1 MEGLKRLKLKNG
13 MELYFRQRE
22 DLNSV
27 SVFLWIKAGA
37 SYERENERGVAHF
50 LEHVIFH
57 ESKKLGKGEIDRI
70 VEELGGEINA
80 ATSYDYTY
88 YYITLPEGNLET
100 ALELIEALIFHPVF
114 SEEVVEKEKPIVLE
128 EIARSKNDPQG
139 LFTEEFLKKLY
150 KRAPYRHPILG
161 EPETV
166 KGFTFE
172 TVSSFYKR
180 FYSPERMKLVV
191 VGNFD
196 FSRALEVSRK
206 LFEGK
211 RGGGFKFS
219 PQVERELKT
228 GGRFTFKHPGA
239 TIPTLLLGW
248 KLPPVGKDLVYYEI
262 LDSLLSSGRSSLLYR
277 NLKSTGIAYSAYS
290 NYQGLLFGSNFSV
303 GVLSDSLEEAEREVY
318 ETLKKCLKV
327 EEEEFELAK
336 LKLLRGELFLRE
348 SGEGEADAIGFSA
361 TVLGKPYSHERYAEA
376 VKRATKEEFLK
387 KVSFLKKEP
396 LTGVLLPQ
404 TL

>member
-1 MEGLKRLKLKNG
+1 MEGLTRLKLENG
-13 MELYFRQRE
+13 MGLHFRQRR
-22 DLNSV
+22 DLKSI
-27 SVFLWIKAGA
+27 SVFLWAQAGA
-37 SYERENERGVAHF
+37 SYERDDERGVAHF

-57 ESKKLGKGEIDRI
+57 ESKKLGKGEMDRI

-88 YYITLPEGNLET
+88 YYITLPKGNLET

-114 SEEVVEKEKPIVLE
+114 SKEVIEKEKPIVLE

-139 LFTEEFLKKLY
+139 LFTEEFLKRLY
-150 KRAPYRHPILG
+150 KRAPYRYPILG

-166 KGFTFE
+166 KDFTVE
-172 TVSSFYKR
+172 TVSSFYKK
-180 FYSPERMKLVV
+180 FYSPERMNLVI

-196 FSRALEVSRK
+196 SNRALEVSKK

-211 RGGGFKFS
+211 RKGEFKLF
-219 PQVERELKT
+219 PQVEREFKT

-239 TIPTLLLGW
+239 TIPILLLGW

-290 NYQGLLFGSNFSV
+290 NYQGLLFGSNFSI
-303 GVLSDSLEEAEREVY
+303 GVLSDSLEEAQKKVY
-318 ETLKKCLKV
+318 ETLEKCLNV
-327 EEEEFELAK
+327 DEEEFELAK

-361 TVLGKPYSHERYAEA
+361 TVLGETYSPKSYAEA

-387 KVSFLKKEP
+387 TVSFLKEEP